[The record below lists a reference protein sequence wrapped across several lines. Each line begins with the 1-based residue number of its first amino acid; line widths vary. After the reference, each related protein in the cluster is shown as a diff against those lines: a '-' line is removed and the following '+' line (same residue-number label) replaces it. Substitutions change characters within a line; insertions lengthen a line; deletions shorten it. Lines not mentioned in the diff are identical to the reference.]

1 MLLIK
6 ERFETFDQ
14 LTDEDKKY
22 YYPGYNYIST
32 YLKDIGENVQMN
44 RVKQYVGANQPKP
57 WLPAVY
63 CKSMMLWVV
72 DTDRPGIFKFKC
84 YRLVEDKASTTGFT
98 AVPYKI
104 PAGPYNFYMGFNG
117 SRSQVNATFYLNG
130 KKIPK
135 CESGPIPSSTM
146 KGSNHD
152 RSGGGYS
159 ELYKDSRYDRDGSTD
174 LGVVIFDKTEELEV
188 TIEFT
193 KGAKSDMEPTTW
205 CFRPTVDLY

>member
-1 MLLIK
+1 MSNGVAYKITSLKIPTNKILIWRIK

-57 WLPAVY
+57 WLPAIY
-63 CKSMMLWVV
+63 CRSMMLWVV
-72 DTDRPGIFKFKC
+72 DTDQPGIFKFKC
-84 YRLVEDKASTTGFT
+84 YRLVEDKASTTGYT

-104 PAGPYNFYMGFNG
+104 PAGSYNFYMGFNG

-152 RSGGGYS
+152 RGGGGYS
-159 ELYKDSRYDRDGSTD
+159 ELYRDSRYDRDGSTD
-174 LGVVIFDKTEELEV
+174 LGAVSYTHLRAHE
-188 TIEFT
+188 T
-193 KGAKSDMEPTTW
+193 
-205 CFRPTVDLY
+205 